1 MLRGEKN
8 LAENFDEE
16 WFDLLKRIPSSDV
29 LQGSKLLQVL
39 KDLSKI
45 NSSESSARIAD
56 LLTRFNNIFL
66 YHEVGKKFF
75 RVGPPLRGIVLYL
88 TNNALDPI
96 GIGPM
101 FKQALTNLEAW
112 FMIRSRKLRAK
123 ENKKLIDSLEQFT
136 KILEGE

>member
-1 MLRGEKN
+1 MKN
-8 LAENFDEE
+8 LGENFDEE
-16 WFDLLKRIPSSDV
+16 WFDLLKRIPSSDF

-45 NSSESSARIAD
+45 NSSESSARVAD

-75 RVGPPLRGIVLYL
+75 RVGPPLRMIVLYL
-88 TNNALDPI
+88 SNNALDPI

-101 FKQALTNLEAW
+101 FKQGLTNLEAW
-112 FMIRSRKLRAK
+112 FMLRSRKLRVK